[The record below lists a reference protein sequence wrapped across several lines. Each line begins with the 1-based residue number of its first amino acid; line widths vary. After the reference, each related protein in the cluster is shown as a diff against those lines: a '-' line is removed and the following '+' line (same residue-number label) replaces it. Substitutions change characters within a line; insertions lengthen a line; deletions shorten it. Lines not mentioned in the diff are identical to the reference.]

1 MDIVHTDS
9 VFRVEPGTTPNYNKG
24 SSLVALMNILESTE
38 LACDREWYLRDHL
51 QYLFPY
57 EYLELYG
64 PQAGDANILDPARQ
78 DNKTDF
84 QKQNIK
90 SFRTSSTYVIR
101 GWVTTG
107 EWTGPFVRLS
117 YQAGPES
124 PLAIAKGGLLG
135 QSIKAW
141 VKIGNRP
148 GRIFTVPYNSTS
160 ARYDLELWG
169 YDGRDLRGVLGGR
182 SLDALTRGE
191 LQAAPDLLR
200 GTPSAFNRE
209 GLNNRDMRQVAP
221 ESTMHP
227 ILPLLIEVAW
237 SDVDERVWDSKGGS
251 NYHYEF
257 NMMLRGWD
265 NFLGTGISPNPHGG
279 VGFLEYRNLVS
290 NYGRYAGSGE
300 LQRQLQPWNFNAFGS
315 KNHNNATEP
324 FMAVD
329 YMDLHILKP
338 ECGIGLHRHRDNQE
352 VFLMLEGRA
361 YMVIGDWCKMPQ
373 RERSFEVRSL
383 RAGHFAMLKGGNLHG
398 LMNATDEDIQLFMF
412 GGYD

>member
-64 PQAGDANILDPARQ
+64 PQAGDANIRDPARQ

-141 VKIGNRP
+141 VKIGDRP
-148 GRIFTVPYNSTS
+148 GRIFTVPYNSVS
-160 ARYDLELWG
+160 ARYDIELWG
-169 YDGRDLRGVLGGR
+169 YDSRDLRGILGGR
-182 SLDALTRGE
+182 SLDALMRGE
-191 LQAAPDLLR
+191 LQAVPDLIR
-200 GTPSAFNRE
+200 GTPNAFNRE
-209 GLNNRDMRQVAP
+209 GLNDRDMRQVAP
-221 ESTMHP
+221 DSAMHP
-227 ILPLLIEVAW
+227 ILPLHIEVAW
-237 SDVDERVWDSKGGS
+237 SDVDERVWDSKGGN

-279 VGFLEYRNLVS
+279 IGFLEYRNLVS
-290 NYGRYAGSGE
+290 NYGRYAGSAE

-329 YMDLHILKP
+329 YMDLHILRP

-383 RAGHFAMLKGGNLHG
+383 RAGHFAMLRGGNLHG

>member
-1 MDIVHTDS
+1 MEIVHSDS

-24 SSLVALMNILESTE
+24 SSLIALMDILQSIE

-51 QYLFPY
+51 HYLVPY
-57 EYLELYG
+57 DYLELYG
-64 PQAGDANILDPARQ
+64 PSGDDANILDPAEQ
-78 DNKTDF
+78 DKKTDF

-90 SFRTSSTYVIR
+90 SFRTSSAYLIR

-117 YQAGPES
+117 YHAGPET
-124 PLAIAKGGLLG
+124 PLAMAKGGLLG

-141 VKIGNRP
+141 IKIGNAP
-148 GRIFTVPYNSTS
+148 GRIVTMPYNTTS
-160 ARYDLELWG
+160 ARYDVELWG
-169 YDGRDLRGVLGGR
+169 YDGPDLRGVLRGR

-191 LQAAPDLLR
+191 LQTASDSVR

-209 GLNNRDMRQVAP
+209 SLNDRDMRKVDPDSA
-221 ESTMHP
+221 MHP
-227 ILPLLIEVAW
+227 ILPLPIEVAW
-237 SDVDERVWDSKGGS
+237 TDMDELVWDSKGGS
-251 NYHYEF
+251 NYRYEF
-257 NMMLRGWD
+257 NMTLRGWE
-265 NFLGTGISPNPHGG
+265 NFLGTGISANPHGG
-279 VGFLEYRNLVS
+279 IGFLEYRNLLS
-290 NYGRYAGSGE
+290 NYFGYADSGE
-300 LQRQLQPWNFNAFGS
+300 LQRQLEPWNFNAFGS
-315 KNHNNATEP
+315 KNHNNAIEP

-361 YMVIGDWCKMPQ
+361 FMVVGDWCKMPQ
-373 RERSFEVRSL
+373 RERSFEVRTL
-383 RAGHFAMLKGGNLHG
+383 RPGHFAMLKGGNLHG
-398 LMNATDEDIQLFMF
+398 LMNATDEDIHLFMF

>member
-51 QYLFPY
+51 HYLFPY

-64 PQAGDANILDPARQ
+64 PQAGDANILDPAQQ

-148 GRIFTVPYNSTS
+148 GRIFTVPYNGTS

-209 GLNNRDMRQVAP
+209 GLNDRDMRQVAP

-300 LQRQLQPWNFNAFGS
+300 LQRQLQPWNVNAFGS
-315 KNHNNATEP
+315 KNHNNGTEP

>member
-64 PQAGDANILDPARQ
+64 PQAGDANILDPTQQ

-148 GRIFTVPYNSTS
+148 GRIFTVPYNGNS

-191 LQAAPDLLR
+191 LQVAPDMLR

-209 GLNNRDMRQVAP
+209 GLNDRDMRQVAP

-315 KNHNNATEP
+315 KNHNNATEQ
-324 FMAVD
+324 FMGVD

>member
-24 SSLVALMNILESTE
+24 SSLVALVNILESTE

-64 PQAGDANILDPARQ
+64 PQAGDANILDPAQQ

-148 GRIFTVPYNSTS
+148 GRIFTAPYNGTS

-169 YDGRDLRGVLGGR
+169 YDGRDLRG
-182 SLDALTRGE
+182 
-191 LQAAPDLLR
+191 
-200 GTPSAFNRE
+200 
-209 GLNNRDMRQVAP
+209 
-221 ESTMHP
+221 
-227 ILPLLIEVAW
+227 
-237 SDVDERVWDSKGGS
+237 K
-251 NYHYEF
+251 
-257 NMMLRGWD
+257 
-265 NFLGTGISPNPHGG
+265 
-279 VGFLEYRNLVS
+279 
-290 NYGRYAGSGE
+290 
-300 LQRQLQPWNFNAFGS
+300 
-315 KNHNNATEP
+315 
-324 FMAVD
+324 
-329 YMDLHILKP
+329 
-338 ECGIGLHRHRDNQE
+338 
-352 VFLMLEGRA
+352 
-361 YMVIGDWCKMPQ
+361 
-373 RERSFEVRSL
+373 
-383 RAGHFAMLKGGNLHG
+383 
-398 LMNATDEDIQLFMF
+398 
-412 GGYD
+412 

>member
-64 PQAGDANILDPARQ
+64 PQAGDANILDPAQQ

-124 PLAIAKGGLLG
+124 PLAVAKGGLLG

-148 GRIFTVPYNSTS
+148 GRIFTVPYNGIS

-209 GLNNRDMRQVAP
+209 GLNDRDVRQVAS

-300 LQRQLQPWNFNAFGS
+300 LQRQLQPWNFNTFGS

-329 YMDLHILKP
+329 YMDLHILRP